1 MKKLLSCILLF
12 FLSSQIVIAQDFAI
26 DTVAV
31 VQDSTEDVGKLELE
45 EEYENNTNN
54 KGVIQLTSVDSLSNL
69 FEEVNLIDT
78 VQQLKKDDVYWYA
91 DEDVEHLVKKN
102 NNKSFW
108 YNVIKILSSNEFK
121 LLVWCSIVIVVIV
134 LAYYFAKANG
144 IFLFTAKGKK
154 ISTATEQD
162 VYTEDIF
169 SIDYASAINKA
180 EANSNYK
187 LAIRFL
193 FLQLLVKLHQAQII
207 HYTKEQTN
215 ADYLQYLTHKPQFVQ
230 FKTAANL
237 YENVWYGNKLITADA
252 YANFKKVFN

>member
-1 MKKLLSCILLF
+1 MKKLLSCILF

-31 VQDSTEDVGKLELE
+31 VKDSIEDVDKLELE
-45 EEYENNTNN
+45 EAYNNNNNTN
-54 KGVIQLTSVDSLSNL
+54 GVIQLTSVDSLSNL
-69 FEEVNLIDT
+69 FEEVNLTDT

-108 YNVIKILSSNEFK
+108 YNVIKILSSNQFK
-121 LLVWCSIVIVVIV
+121 LFAWFSIVIVVIV

-144 IFLFTAKGKK
+144 IFLFTGKGKK
-154 ISTATEQD
+154 ISPATEQD
-162 VYTEDIF
+162 VCTEDIF
-169 SIDYASAINKA
+169 SIDYLAEIKKA
-180 EANSNYK
+180 EASSNYK
-187 LAIRFL
+187 LAIRFH

-215 ADYLQYLTHKPQFVQ
+215 ADYLQYLTNKPQFVQ

-237 YENVWYGNKLITADA
+237 YEHVWYGNKLITADA
-252 YANFKKVFN
+252 YAHLKKVFN

>member
-144 IFLFTAKGKK
+144 IFLFTGKGKK
-154 ISTATEQD
+154 ISPATEQD